1 MEVSSRIGHSH
12 VEEPLFCDALYE
24 VETEPR
30 PIFLF
35 FVSGPPLLL
44 YFTFSPTLG
53 PPVST
58 LVDVVFT
65 IWLFVSCFSLDPIQ
79 SNPIQSKSR
88 RLLETRGGL
97 IIRKLC
103 VLLQP
108 KTIYVA
114 LASVLQ
120 TNSDLAFI
128 GVMVEVWNLSCSR
141 Y

>member
-1 MEVSSRIGHSH
+1 MSND
-12 VEEPLFCDALYE
+12 CC
-24 VETEPR
+24 
-30 PIFLF
+30 
-35 FVSGPPLLL
+35 LLPE
-44 YFTFSPTLG
+44 SN
-53 PPVST
+53 
-58 LVDVVFT
+58 
-65 IWLFVSCFSLDPIQ
+65 PIQ
-79 SNPIQSKSR
+79 SNPTEPR

-128 GVMVEVWNLSCSR
+128 GVMVEVGVRSVSWSGYVFVMHRCHTSK
-141 Y
+141 